1 LGEKHEK
8 SRRVTIM
15 LDEDILKKLRMFQA
29 AQIRKSEK
37 TMSLSQVI
45 NEMLQKGLK

>member
-1 LGEKHEK
+1 MKK

-15 LDEDILKKLRMFQA
+15 LDEDILKKLRVFQA

-37 TMSLSQVI
+37 TVSLSQVI
-45 NEMLQKGLK
+45 NEMLEKGLR